1 MIDDAGLAF
10 MKKHLDFWEKLS
22 AEDAAALAAGASVK
36 RFTKGTS
43 LRSGDD
49 ECLGLLLVREGEL
62 RAYIQSDDGREVT
75 LYDLGPGELCVLS
88 ASCILNSIDFDVLIG
103 AVEDTEAIKIGIPAF
118 EAVMKRNV
126 WVENFAYKSAVE
138 RFSDVMWAIEQILFM
153 RFDKRLAIALL
164 DESKGSVDGEVRKT
178 HEEIAK
184 QVGSARE
191 VVSRMLKSFES
202 RSLVSLGRGSL
213 RVLDREAL
221 KRML

>member
-1 MIDDAGLAF
+1 MIDDAGLAY
-10 MKKHLDFWEKLS
+10 MKVHLDFWEKLS
-22 AEDAAALAAGASVK
+22 AEDASALANGAALK
-36 RFTKGTS
+36 RFPGGSS

-49 ECLGLLLVREGEL
+49 ECLGVLLVREGEL
-62 RAYIQSDDGREVT
+62 RIYIQSDDGREVT
-75 LYDLGPGELCVLS
+75 LYGLGPGELCVLS

-118 EAVMKRNV
+118 DAVMKRNV

-164 DESKGSVDGEVRKT
+164 DESKGSAAGEVRKT

-184 QVGSARE
+184 QVGS
-191 VVSRMLKSFES
+191 VS
-202 RSLVSLGRGSL
+202 
-213 RVLDREAL
+213 VLDREAL
-221 KRML
+221 KRLL